1 MQVAIFGSGGQLGRE
16 LLRATWPAGFEL
28 RAFDR
33 GEVDIT
39 DPVAVD
45 LALSDARRVSN
56 AAAYTAVDKAE
67 SEPAVAFRVNRDG
80 PELLARACSERSA
93 ALLHVSTDYVFD
105 GRKVGGYLETD
116 ATAPLGVYG
125 ASKAAG
131 EERVRELC
139 GLHVILRTS
148 WVVSAFGHNFVKTM
162 LRLSAERDT
171 LRVVDDQLGRPTPA
185 KDLARVVVAI
195 ASCHAAGAPIAWGTY
210 HFAGRGEASW
220 HDVATEV
227 VALQAP
233 FTGRRPAVE
242 AITTA
247 DYPTPARRPQ
257 SSVLDTAKLERA
269 LKLEPHPWQSG
280 VEDIIRELL
289 APIPSA
295 RS

>member
-45 LALSDARRVSN
+45 LALSDARLVIN

-220 HDVATEV
+220 HDVAT
-227 VALQAP
+227 
-233 FTGRRPAVE
+233 
-242 AITTA
+242 
-247 DYPTPARRPQ
+247 
-257 SSVLDTAKLERA
+257 
-269 LKLEPHPWQSG
+269 
-280 VEDIIRELL
+280 
-289 APIPSA
+289 
-295 RS
+295 